1 MNSSP
6 KKKASAKAPART
18 RRRSPIS
25 REEGERR
32 LVDATIALLGER
44 PISEIGVRDIA
55 ARADVNHGFV
65 HTWFGGKNALLN
77 RVMAILLERVSD
89 TVRSAPAGD
98 LAARPFDPDVQLVV
112 RLVMWLALEGETSPA
127 SLTDAVVITALAE
140 RYRTVEGLS
149 PGDAHIAAQ
158 QAVAIAVA
166 TVMYGPVVGVNSN
179 EDTMKVFGLW
189 RRVLGLLA
197 EHPSP

>member
-1 MNSSP
+1 MPWSP
-6 KKKASAKAPART
+6 LPAFPAHLHAAAARGDVPKLT
-18 RRRSPIS
+18 Q
-25 REEGERR
+25 
-32 LVDATIALLGER
+32 L
-44 PISEIGVRDIA
+44 IA

-77 RVMAILLERVSD
+77 RVMAILLERVSG

-127 SLTDAVVITALAE
+127 SLTDAAVITALAE

-166 TVMYGPVVGVNSN
+166 TVMYGPVVRS
-179 EDTMKVFGLW
+179 E
-189 RRVLGLLA
+189 
-197 EHPSP
+197 EHTSELQSH